1 MRFGDFNVLSYIACP
16 RYPYIRVYR
25 RYDIQMDM
33 ENTKVILELAGKKSN
48 HSLRASGTTAMFA
61 AQVPEKMM
69 KEETG
74 HKSSK
79 ALAIYEC
86 PTYAQWQAL
95 PKVLAGGPESSSST
109 FSEDIAKLK
118 PVDEF
123 DAIVSQLLLD
133 YLYLETNILDFA
145 AVLLLPAYL
154 VFVILPW
161 LYEFL
166 WSLMNYLASVAVM
179 SSVHC

>member
-1 MRFGDFNVLSYIACP
+1 MDF
-16 RYPYIRVYR
+16 RYLQPKSQVPDDPKEPWFYPNLIGK
-25 RYDIQMDM
+25 
-33 ENTKVILELAGKKSN
+33 NTLHSLLHTMCEEEAGIEDKKSN

-61 AQVPEKMM
+61 AQVPEKMI

-86 PTYAQWQAL
+86 PTYAQRQAL
-95 PKVLAGGPESSSST
+95 PKVLACVPESSSRT
-109 FSEDIAKLK
+109 FSTDIAKLK
-118 PVDEF
+118 PMDEL

-154 VFVILPW
+154 VFVILP
-161 LYEFL
+161 
-166 WSLMNYLASVAVM
+166 
-179 SSVHC
+179 